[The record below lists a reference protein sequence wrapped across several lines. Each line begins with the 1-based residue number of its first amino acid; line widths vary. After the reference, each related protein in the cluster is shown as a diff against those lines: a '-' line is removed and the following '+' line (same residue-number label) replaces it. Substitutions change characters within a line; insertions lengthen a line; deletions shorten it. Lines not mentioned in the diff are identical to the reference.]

1 MVLVVP
7 LLGDRRAVLIL
18 MLALVFLLMQVP
30 KAYSAELTVPE
41 KTLAFLEDVVMLDM
55 TKYNATLASNRVDY
69 PPHWGGLTQE
79 VVRYNLEVVNESRLY
94 VTCRLRE
101 TTLYSCNLQVLKGS
115 PLFAESQPNNLLD
128 STKGF
133 LERYQAYS
141 GASYIQEM
149 RNMLDTVDETKEMTV
164 TLGNIKLTTSNQEIQ
179 NDSNVEAI
187 ERKSFEWTYTVNGV
201 DASQNVVSITFQ
213 EGIFKSFGDDWN
225 LFKIGSTSVN
235 VSSEEAINM
244 AIDAAENY
252 KLQISLG
259 NDTLT
264 EVEFNLLEEPVKTEL
279 FMYPRETLTAY
290 PFWRIELYFDKL
302 YYSAYGIQVGIW
314 ADTGEIVSCESLSG
328 LGGPISEEEST
339 EPSAEESLTS
349 ENDDTVS
356 SMNMY
361 IITAAAII
369 ALAGATLL
377 MYFRKI
383 RKTAKKTDAYATRS
397 EESDWND

>member
-1 MVLVVP
+1 MLLVVP
-7 LLGDRRAVLIL
+7 VVGDRRAVLIL

-30 KAYSAELTVPE
+30 TAYSAELTVPE

-179 NDSNVEAI
+179 NDPNVEAI
-187 ERKSFEWTYTVNGV
+187 ERTSFEWTYTVNGV
-201 DASQNVVSITFQ
+201 DAPQNVVRVTF
-213 EGIFKSFGDDWN
+213 EGAVFKSFRDDWN
-225 LFKIGSTSVN
+225 LYKIGSSNVN
-235 VSSEEAINM
+235 ISKEEAINL
-244 AIDAAENY
+244 ARNATEDY
-252 KLQISLG
+252 TLQIYLDDG
-259 NDTLT
+259 LT
-264 EVEFNLLEEPVKTEL
+264 DVEFNLVDEPVTAEL
-279 FMYPRETLTAY
+279 FMYPKETLTVY
-290 PFWRIELYFDKL
+290 PFWRVELYFDKY

-339 EPSAEESLTS
+339 EPSTEEPN
-349 ENDDTVS
+349 NDDAKTDLIAILWIAMFISISIAVS
-356 SMNMY
+356 
-361 IITAAAII
+361 I
-369 ALAGATLL
+369 GATII
-377 MYFRKI
+377 YSKRKK
-383 RKTAKKTDAYATRS
+383 KTAQP
-397 EESDWND
+397 

>member
-1 MVLVVP
+1 M
-7 LLGDRRAVLIL
+7 LGDRRAVLIL

-30 KAYSAELTVPE
+30 TAYSAELTVPE

-179 NDSNVEAI
+179 NDPNVEAI
-187 ERKSFEWTYTVNGV
+187 ERTSFEWTYTVNGV
-201 DASQNVVSITFQ
+201 DAPQNVVRVTF
-213 EGIFKSFGDDWN
+213 EGAVFKSFRDDWN
-225 LFKIGSTSVN
+225 LYKIGSSNVN
-235 VSSEEAINM
+235 ISKEEAINL
-244 AIDAAENY
+244 ARNATEDY
-252 KLQISLG
+252 TLQIYLDDG
-259 NDTLT
+259 LT
-264 EVEFNLLEEPVKTEL
+264 DVEFNLVDEPVTAEL
-279 FMYPRETLTAY
+279 FMYPKETLTVY
-290 PFWRIELYFDKL
+290 PFWRVELYFDKY

-339 EPSAEESLTS
+339 EPSTEEPN
-349 ENDDTVS
+349 NDDAKTDLIAILWIAMFISISIAVS
-356 SMNMY
+356 
-361 IITAAAII
+361 I
-369 ALAGATLL
+369 GATII
-377 MYFRKI
+377 YSKRKK
-383 RKTAKKTDAYATRS
+383 KTAQP
-397 EESDWND
+397 